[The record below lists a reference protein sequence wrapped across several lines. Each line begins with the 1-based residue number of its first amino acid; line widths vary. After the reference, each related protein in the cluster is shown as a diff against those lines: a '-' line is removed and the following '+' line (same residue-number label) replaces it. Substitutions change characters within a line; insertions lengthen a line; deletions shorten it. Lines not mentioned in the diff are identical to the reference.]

1 MVPELSVV
9 IPMYNEELV
18 LADLVGRLRPVL
30 DSLDTEYEVVC
41 VDDGSSDD
49 TAAILMALQDSWA
62 QIRVVRLLRNS
73 GHQAALSAGFDTAR
87 GDYVVTIDADLQ
99 DPPETIVEMLDAAH
113 RQGVDV
119 VYGVRRDRRS
129 DTFFKRGTADVYYRM
144 MRRVAGNQMPHDAG
158 DFRLV
163 SRRVVEA
170 IRRLPPH
177 GRVYRLLIPWLA
189 FPSTEVTF
197 VREARAAGTTKYPL
211 SKMVA
216 LAVDSITAFS
226 AAPLRLATWFG
237 LLGGLVGFF
246 AILWSFYGWL
256 TGSVVPGWASML
268 AIAGFFG
275 SVQLICLGLLG
286 EYVARIFA
294 SSQNRPTYVIGY
306 DSLDAVREESARA

>member
-1 MVPELSVV
+1 MSPYGAAARPGAAIGLSVV

-144 MRRVAGNQMPHDAG
+144 MRRVAGSQMPHDAG

-170 IRRLPPH
+170 IRRLPPGGGVSCERD
-177 GRVYRLLIPWLA
+177 GRSRGRSRRRSPPRRRTPPPCSRW
-189 FPSTEVTF
+189 
-197 VREARAAGTTKYPL
+197 RR
-211 SKMVA
+211 
-216 LAVDSITAFS
+216 
-226 AAPLRLATWFG
+226 
-237 LLGGLVGFF
+237 
-246 AILWSFYGWL
+246 
-256 TGSVVPGWASML
+256 
-268 AIAGFFG
+268 
-275 SVQLICLGLLG
+275 
-286 EYVARIFA
+286 
-294 SSQNRPTYVIGY
+294 SSPT
-306 DSLDAVREESARA
+306 